1 MRILLVI
8 AFLTAA
14 EVIGAQSA
22 ISLAYFGETI
32 THPGLKVGIS
42 FPLYEWEKHKTLR
55 NGREKLLDKRI
66 DLSPQLGFYYHQDY
80 QTGLFVLPELSYI
93 RQNAKGNYTA
103 LGVGAGYLHTRV
115 PRVYDFDPSGEIEQI
130 RSGHHYFISN
140 YFATFG
146 KDDVYDQQEAKGFI
160 NLFGLQMKVKAM
172 MEVSDGG
179 KTRYAAPDYSK
190 FKRD

>member
-8 AFLTAA
+8 ALLAFASGLR
-14 EVIGAQSA
+14 AQSA

-32 THPGLKVGIS
+32 THPGLKVGVS
-42 FPLYEWEKHKTLR
+42 FPLYQWEKHKTLR

-103 LGVGAGYLHTRV
+103 LGIGAGYMHTRV
-115 PRVYDFDPSGEIEQI
+115 PRVYDFDTSGEIEQI
-130 RSGHHYFISN
+130 GAGYHYFISN

-146 KDDVYDQQEAKGFI
+146 KDLSVNKGIPLSIYAKPQLMHALPNAGKGIWYFALELGFS
-160 NLFGLQMKVKAM
+160 VKM
-172 MEVSDGG
+172 SE
-179 KTRYAAPDYSK
+179 
-190 FKRD
+190 

>member
-1 MRILLVI
+1 MKHLIVI
-8 AFLTAA
+8 AFWATAG
-14 EVIGAQSA
+14 VLGAQNS

-42 FPLYEWEKHKTLR
+42 FPLYEWEKHKMLR
-55 NGREKLLDKRI
+55 NGREKLLAKRI

-80 QTGLFVLPELSYI
+80 QTGLFVLPELSYN

-103 LGVGAGYLHTRV
+103 LGLGTGYMHTRV
-115 PRVYDFDPSGEIEQI
+115 PRVYDFDANGEIEQV

-146 KDDVYDQQEAKGFI
+146 KDFSVKKGIPFSIYAKPQLMHALPNAGKGIWYFV
-160 NLFGLQMKVKAM
+160 LELGLSVKM
-172 MEVSDGG
+172 SE
-179 KTRYAAPDYSK
+179 
-190 FKRD
+190 